1 MAEVVNKSA
10 LFSRLPPAPTLAPE
24 PAKAKV
30 IVLDDDPTGTQ
41 TVHGIPVLTTWSVDA
56 LAAELIDPAPCAY
69 LLTNTRAFPRTEACR
84 INREI
89 GGQLRVAAAATGRP
103 FRVISRGDSTLR
115 GHFPAETDALAAG
128 LGAAFHATLV
138 IPAFFAGGRYTIGDV
153 HYVAQGE
160 DLVPVGETEFAH
172 DPEFGFRASDLRAW
186 VEEKTAG
193 AHPAATVRSV
203 SLELLRLGGAEAA
216 RDELLSIP
224 AGGIAIVNAAAPGD
238 LAVLTHAIAR
248 AEERGRRFLFRTA
261 ADFVPA
267 YAGISRR
274 PLLEAREMRSAEP
287 GAGGL
292 IVAGSYVGRTSSQLR
307 ELVARHPSMVSVE
320 VEVAKLIDA
329 ASRESEVR
337 RAHDGVAAA
346 LRGGRD
352 VVLFTSR
359 ALAQGASAE
368 EFGRIGQR
376 VMAALV
382 DIVRTLEVRP
392 SWIVAKGGITSSDLA
407 TRALGIRRAIVLGQA
422 LPGLPVWA
430 PGPESKWPQ
439 LPYIVFPGNVGGPD
453 ALAELVRRLHASA

>member
-10 LFSRLPPAPTLAPE
+10 LFSRLPPEPTVAPE
-24 PAKAKV
+24 PARAKV
-30 IVLDDDPTGTQ
+30 LVLDDDPTGTQ

-56 LAAELIDPAPCAY
+56 LAAELSDPAPCAY
-69 LLTNTRAFPRTEACR
+69 LLTNSRAFPRAEACR
-84 INREI
+84 VNREI
-89 GGQLRVAAAATGRP
+89 GGQLRAAAALTGRP
-103 FRVISRGDSTLR
+103 FRVVSRSDSTLR
-115 GHFPAETDALAAG
+115 GHFPAETDALAVG

-138 IPAFFAGGRYTIGDV
+138 IPAFFAGGRYTVGDV

-160 DLVPVGETEFAH
+160 DLVPVGETEFAR
-172 DPEFGFRASDLRAW
+172 DPEFGFRSSNLRDW

-193 AHPAATVRSV
+193 AHKAAAVRSV
-203 SLELLRLGGAEAA
+203 SLELLRQGGPEVA

-224 AGGIAIVNAAAPGD
+224 AGGVAIVNAAAPGD

-248 AEERGRRFLFRTA
+248 AEDRGRRFLFRTA

-274 PLLEAREMRSAEP
+274 PLLEAREMRSAGA

-307 ELVARHPSMVSVE
+307 ELAARHPAMVSVE
-320 VEVAKLIDA
+320 VDVTRLLDA
-329 ASRESEVR
+329 DRRESEVR
-337 RAHDGVAAA
+337 RAGDAVAAA

-359 ALAQGASAE
+359 SLAAGATAE

-382 DIVRTLEVRP
+382 EIVRTLQVRP
-392 SWIVAKGGITSSDLA
+392 SWIIAKGGITSSDLA
-407 TRALGIRRAIVLGQA
+407 TRALGVRRALVLGQA
-422 LPGLPVWA
+422 MPGLPVWA
-430 PGPESKWPQ
+430 PGPDSKWPQ